1 MAGPAL
7 SVADRAVIEV
17 GLGRGLSCAQIG
29 RMIGRHRSVVCRE
42 VGRNNSHHFGY
53 HAVYAQRHADRR
65 RRRPKAGKL
74 DRSGRLWPVVHDLL
88 VDRFS
93 PGQISATLARG
104 FPDQPEMRVCPETI
118 YQAIYVQGRGGLR
131 AELTRQMAL
140 RSGRAARRPR
150 SRGLLAPGRGK
161 PWAQLRIAERPAEAA
176 DRAVPGHWEG
186 DLLMGA
192 YQRSAIITLVER
204 STRYVLLGRLSE
216 RTGEEVIDTLSRLI
230 GDLPDQLRRSLAWDQ
245 GSELAGHAR
254 FSVATGCP
262 VYFAD
267 PHSPWQRG
275 SNENTNGLLRQYY
288 PKGKIDFRTIS
299 QTELDAVAA
308 QLNRRPRQTL
318 NWDTPA
324 ERLNQLL
331 VASTT

>member
-1 MAGPAL
+1 MAGTAL
-7 SVADRAVIEV
+7 SVEDRAVIEV
-17 GLGRGLSCAQIG
+17 GLRRRLSLAEIA
-29 RMIGRHRSVVCRE
+29 RMIDRDRSVVCRE
-42 VGRNNSHHFGY
+42 VARNHSHHFGY

-65 RRRPKAGKL
+65 RRRPKVRRL
-74 DRSGRLWPVVHDLL
+74 VRSGRLWPVVHDML
-88 VDRFS
+88 VERFS
-93 PGQISATLARG
+93 PGQISARLARE

-131 AELTRQMAL
+131 AELTREMAL

-150 SRGLLAPGRGK
+150 SRGLLNPGRGK
-161 PWAQLRIAERPAEAA
+161 PWAQLRISERPAEAA

-192 YQRSAIITLVER
+192 YQHSAIVTLVER
-204 STRYVLLGRLSE
+204 STRYVLLGALPD
-216 RTGEEVIDTLSRLI
+216 RTGDAVITTISRLI
-230 GDLPDQLRRSLAWDQ
+230 GALPDHLRRSLAWDQ
-245 GSELAGHAR
+245 GSELSQHPR
-254 FSVATGCP
+254 FTVATGCP

-288 PKGKIDFRTIS
+288 PRGKFDFRTVD
-299 QTELDAVAA
+299 QADLDATAA

-318 NWDTPA
+318 GWDTPA
-324 ERLNQLL
+324 ERLNTLL
-331 VASTT
+331 VASTP